1 MGVAKAIQRDE
12 RTHSARVRALDE
24 LTGAPDHAVVT
35 RAQGI
40 ESQITR
46 TSNIC
51 IPISIYRPQGR
62 ASLRRYGPAP
72 NIITGLSKRDDGCA
86 STARRKA
93 KDGGVSRDAQTKF

>member
-1 MGVAKAIQRDE
+1 MLLMNSTHMGVTVTVTVTVTGLPQARASRSRGVAKAIQRDE

-62 ASLRRYGPAP
+62 AS
-72 NIITGLSKRDDGCA
+72 
-86 STARRKA
+86 
-93 KDGGVSRDAQTKF
+93 